1 MNNESFSIVAV
12 LSAIDQGFTSG
23 LDAAAAK
30 AKSFSEGSK
39 ISMED
44 IGTGMT
50 AAGAA
55 VTAMGVKSLDSFGK
69 FEASLNQAAVVAGG
83 TAKDIGQL
91 DDLANKMGADL
102 PLSAQ
107 DCADAMI
114 EMARNGASIGDIKK
128 QFPAIAQAATAA
140 GADIKSTAGVVQ
152 EAMNIWGKSLDSPQQ
167 AAAIL
172 VQTANASNA
181 SVEDM
186 QQALATIGGSAG
198 QAGMSLQVT
207 SEAIGLLT
215 NKGFSAAQASMDL
228 NHAILQ
234 MMAPSKV
241 AKDAMTSLGISFT
254 DAQGNMKKFPTI
266 LRELNQALNGL
277 NPDEK
282 AKKLKAMFG
291 TAGMQAIVPL
301 LDTVKNKTNDAK
313 VSWDAYARE
322 QEKAAGSTKKANAS
336 LKEQAEE
343 MQKNVGSSI
352 EQLGGN
358 WESLRNKSM
367 KSAQDINGASIRN
380 ANAMLQW
387 AADSNSATAKFIR
400 GFIGL
405 SPAIGTATTSV
416 GLFLRNAKTI
426 AGTLSGGVTG
436 ISNFVKV
443 GTGIVQVAS
452 GAKTAEQ
459 AFGKLAES
467 SHLAA
472 AAQKVATTIQLAY
485 GVATGKVAAE
495 QATLSAAILASPIT
509 WIIAGVVAVVAA
521 LALFFTK
528 TKTGQQ
534 MWANFVSWLKNAW
547 QSLVQVA
554 QTVWN
559 AIVQSFNTSVNAVKG
574 AWNGIAGF
582 FSNLWQGIVQV
593 TKSIWSGLTQF
604 FSQIATTVQNVWNG
618 LTSFFSTLWNGIV
631 SVAKGIWQGLVSFF
645 SPLINAIAS
654 IWRSLI
660 TVVKNVWQS
669 IVDGVKPIIA
679 ALKNLFSA
687 LADFFRT
694 LWTGIVT
701 VAKAIWQGLVVA
713 FNSIVS
719 TIKAI
724 WNPIKTFFSG
734 LWTGIITAARIT
746 WQGLTVLFTAMV
758 TVTKAIWNPIKIFF
772 NLLWQGIV
780 LAAKVTWQGLVV
792 IFKTIVAVIKAIWTP
807 IKAFFNLLWQ
817 GILLVTRTV
826 WNVIRNYISAV
837 FKNIQT
843 VIRAG
848 MNIIKTIFT
857 AGWNILTTIVST
869 VWKIITTVISTAIN
883 AVAGIIRAITAVIRG
898 DWSGA
903 WNAIKGVAQTVWNGI
918 KSVVQIG
925 ISAVQSI
932 VRTVMNA
939 VKGVFSSIWNAIKGI
954 FNNNVQFIKS
964 VMHVDLGAQGRAIMD
979 SLLGGLKQA
988 WENVKSFVGGIGSWI
1003 KEHKG
1008 PLSYDEQ
1015 LLIPAGLAIMSGLNG
1030 GLTNGFSDVQDN
1042 VSGMA
1047 GVISDQVTGIMDKA
1061 QNALNDNQLTIPAI
1075 NSQQYSESIDRLNGM
1090 VQGGNYNQNV
1100 TMQESGLQKTNTELL
1115 RKIANKDNT
1124 MILDDGT
1131 LVAKT
1136 APKMDESI
1144 GSKVNL
1150 KDRWSK

>member
-1 MNNESFSIVAV
+1 MGGEQFSIVAV
-12 LSAIDQGFTSG
+12 LSAIDKGFTSG

-30 AKSFSEGSK
+30 AKSFSDGSK
-39 ISMED
+39 LSMEG

-50 AAGAA
+50 VAGAA
-55 VTAMGVKSLDSFGK
+55 ISAMGVTSLKSFGQ
-69 FEASLNQAAVVAGG
+69 FEASLNKAAVVAGG

-140 GADIKSTAGVVQ
+140 GADIKVTAGVVQ
-152 EAMNIWGKSLDSPQQ
+152 ESMNIWGKSLDSPQQ

-181 SVEDM
+181 SIEDM
-186 QQALATIGGSAG
+186 QQALATIGGPAG
-198 QAGMSLQVT
+198 QAGMSMQVT

-228 NHAILQ
+228 GHAITQ
-234 MMAPSKV
+234 MMAPSAI
-241 AKDAMTSLGISFT
+241 AKKAMNDLGISFT
-254 DAQGNMKKFPTI
+254 DAQGNMKKFPDI
-266 LRELNQALNGL
+266 LRDLNQALDKL
-277 NPDEK
+277 NPAEK
-282 AKKLKAMFG
+282 AQKLKAMFG
-291 TAGMQAIVPL
+291 ASGAQAILPL
-301 LDTVKNKTNDAK
+301 LDSVKNKTNDTK
-313 VSWDAYARE
+313 VSWDAYAKA
-322 QEKAAGSTKKANAS
+322 QEKAAGSTKKSTQS
-336 LKEQAEE
+336 LKDQANE

-367 KSAQDINGASIRN
+367 KSFQGVNGSLIQN
-380 ANAMLQW
+380 ANKIMQW
-387 AADSNSATAKFIR
+387 ATTSNSGIAQFTR

-405 SPAIGTATTSV
+405 SPSIGTATTSV

-426 AGTLSGGVTG
+426 AGTLSGGITG
-436 ISNFVKV
+436 ISNFIKV
-443 GTGIVQVAS
+443 GVGIVQVAS
-452 GAKTAEQ
+452 GAKTATA
-459 AFGKLAES
+459 AFGALAES
-467 SHLAA
+467 SKLASI
-472 AAQKVATTIQLAY
+472 AQWAFN
-485 GVATGKVAAE
+485 
-495 QATLSAAILASPIT
+495 SAILANPIT
-509 WIIAGVVAVVAA
+509 WIVVGIAAVVAG

-534 MWANFVSWLKNAW
+534 MWSNFVSWLKNAW

-554 QTVWN
+554 QTVWS
-559 AIVQSFNTSVNAVKG
+559 AIVQAFNTSVNAVKG
-574 AWNGIAGF
+574 AWNGISSF
-582 FSNLWQGIVQV
+582 FSSLWQGIVQV

-604 FSQIATTVQNVWNG
+604 FSQIANT
-618 LTSFFSTLWNGIV
+618 
-631 SVAKGIWQGLVSFF
+631 
-645 SPLINAIAS
+645 
-654 IWRSLI
+654 
-660 TVVKNVWQS
+660 VKNVWN
-669 IVDGVKPIIA
+669 V
-679 ALKNLFSA
+679 
-687 LADFFRT
+687 LA
-694 LWTGIVT
+694 
-701 VAKAIWQGLVVA
+701 
-713 FNSIVS
+713 S
-719 TIKAI
+719 
-724 WNPIKTFFSG
+724 FFSG
-734 LWTGIITAARIT
+734 LWTGIIS
-746 WQGLTVLFTAMV
+746 V
-758 TVTKAIWNPIKIFF
+758 
-772 NLLWQGIV
+772 
-780 LAAKVTWQGLVV
+780 AKVTWQGLVV
-792 IFKTIVAVIKAIWTP
+792 VFKAIVTVVKAIWTP
-807 IKAFFNLLWQ
+807 IRAFFSLLWQ
-817 GILLVTRTV
+817 GVLLVTKTV
-826 WNVIRNYISAV
+826 WNVIRTYISTV

-925 ISAVQSI
+925 INAVQSI

-939 VKGVFSSIWNAIKGI
+939 VKNVFSSIWNGIKGI

-964 VMHVDLGAQGRAIMD
+964 VMHVDLGAQGRAIMN
-979 SLLGGLKQA
+979 SLLRGLKQA
-988 WENVKSFVGGIGSWI
+988 WENVKSFVGGIGNWI

-1008 PLSYDEQ
+1008 PISYDEQ

-1061 QNALNDNQLTIPAI
+1061 QNALDDDRLTIPAI

-1090 VQGGNYNQNV
+1090 VQGGSYNQNV
-1100 TMQESGLQKTNTELL
+1100 TMKESGLQRTNTELL

-1136 APKMDESI
+1136 APQYDETI
-1144 GSKVNL
+1144 GGKINL

>member
-1 MNNESFSIVAV
+1 MNSESFSIVAV

-50 AAGAA
+50 VAGAA
-55 VTAMGVKSLDSFGK
+55 VTAIGVKSLDSFGK

-140 GADIKSTAGVVQ
+140 GSDIKATAGVVQ

-241 AKDAMTSLGISFT
+241 AKDAMSSLGISFT
-254 DAQGNMKKFPTI
+254 DAQGKMKQFPTI
-266 LRELNQALNGL
+266 LSELNQALNGL

-282 AKKLKAMFG
+282 AQKLKAMFG

-387 AADSNSATAKFIR
+387 ATDSNSATAQFIR

-426 AGTLSGGVTG
+426 AGTISGGVTG
-436 ISNFVKV
+436 ISNFIKV
-443 GTGIVQVAS
+443 GTGVVQVAS

-459 AFGKLAES
+459 AFSTLAQS
-467 SHLAA
+467 SRLAA
-472 AAQKVATTIQLAY
+472 IAQWAFN
-485 GVATGKVAAE
+485 
-495 QATLSAAILASPIT
+495 SSILANPIT
-509 WIIAGVVAVVAA
+509 WVVVGIVAVVAA
-521 LALFFTK
+521 LTLFFTK

-534 MWANFVSWLKNAW
+534 IWSNFVSWLKNAW

-559 AIVQSFNTSVNAVKG
+559 AIVQAFNTSVNAVKG
-574 AWNGIAGF
+574 AWNGISSF
-582 FSNLWQGIVQV
+582 FSSLWQGIVQV
-593 TKSIWSGLTQF
+593 TKSIWSSLTQF
-604 FSQIATTVQNVWNG
+604 FSQIANAVKNAWNV
-618 LTSFFSTLWNGIV
+618 LASFFSGLWDEIV
-631 SVAKGIWQGLVSFF
+631 SVAKNIWQGLVLFF

-654 IWRSLI
+654 IWRSLV

-679 ALKNLFSA
+679 ALKNYFSA
-687 LADFFRT
+687 LADFYRT

-713 FNSIVS
+713 INSIVS
-719 TIKAI
+719 TITAI
-724 WNPIKTFFSG
+724 WNPIKAFFSG
-734 LWTGIITAARIT
+734 LWTGIVTVARVT

-758 TVTKAIWNPIKIFF
+758 TTIKAIWNPIKIFF

-780 LAAKVTWQGLVV
+780 LVAKVTWQGLVV
-792 IFKTIVAVIKAIWTP
+792 VFKAIVTVIKAIWTP
-807 IKAFFNLLWQ
+807 IRAFFSLLWQ
-817 GILLVTRTV
+817 GILIVTRV
-826 WNVIRNYISAV
+826 AWNAIRLYISTV

-843 VIRAG
+843 VIKTG
-848 MNIIKTIFT
+848 MNIIKTIFS
-857 AGWNILTTIVST
+857 AGWKILTTIVSA
-869 VWKIITTVISTAIN
+869 VWKVITTVISTAIN
-883 AVAGIIRAITAVIRG
+883 AVAGIIRAITAAIRG

-903 WNAIKGVAQTVWNGI
+903 WNAIKGVAQTIWNGI

-925 ISAVQSI
+925 INAVQSI

-964 VMHVDLGAQGRAIMD
+964 VMHIDLGAQGRAIMD
-979 SLLGGLKQA
+979 SLLRGLKQA
-988 WENVKSFVGGIGSWI
+988 WENVKSFVGGIGNWI

-1015 LLIPAGLAIMSGLNG
+1015 LLIPAGQAIMSGLNG
-1030 GLTNGFSDVQDN
+1030 GLTTGFTEVQDN

-1047 GVISDQVTGIMDKA
+1047 GVISDQVTNVMNTA
-1061 QNALNDNQLTIPAI
+1061 QNALDDDRLTIPAI

-1090 VQGGNYNQNV
+1090 VQGGSYNQNI

-1136 APKMDESI
+1136 APQYDETI
-1144 GSKVNL
+1144 GGKINL

>member
-1 MNNESFSIVAV
+1 MDNESFSIVAV
-12 LSAIDQGFTSG
+12 LSAIDQGFTAG

-50 AAGAA
+50 VAGAA

-140 GADIKSTAGVVQ
+140 GSDIKATAGVVQ

-241 AKDAMTSLGISFT
+241 AKDAMSSLGISFT
-254 DAQGNMKKFPTI
+254 DAQGKMKQFPTI
-266 LRELNQALNGL
+266 LSELNQALNGL

-282 AKKLKAMFG
+282 AQKLKAMFG

-322 QEKAAGSTKKANAS
+322 QDKAAGSTKRASQS
-336 LKEQAEE
+336 LKDQANE

-358 WESLRNKSM
+358 WEALRNKSM
-367 KSAQDINGASIRN
+367 KSAQDINGASIQN

-387 AADSNSATAKFIR
+387 ATDSNSATAQFVR

-426 AGTLSGGVTG
+426 AGTLSGGITG
-436 ISNFVKV
+436 ISNFIKV
-443 GTGIVQVAS
+443 GVGIVQVTS
-452 GAKTAEQ
+452 GAKTATA
-459 AFGKLAES
+459 AFGALAES
-467 SHLAA
+467 SKLASI
-472 AAQKVATTIQLAY
+472 AQWAFN
-485 GVATGKVAAE
+485 
-495 QATLSAAILASPIT
+495 SAILANPIT
-509 WIIAGVVAVVAA
+509 WIVVGIAAVVAG

-534 MWANFVSWLKNAW
+534 MWANFVNWLKNAW
-547 QSLVQVA
+547 QMLVQVA
-554 QTVWN
+554 QAVWN
-559 AIVQSFNTSVNAVKG
+559 AIVQAFSSSVSAAKSAWSGITSFFTG
-574 AWNGIAGF
+574 
-582 FSNLWQGIVQV
+582 LWQGIVQTAQV
-593 TKSIWSGLTQF
+593 
-604 FSQIATTVQNVWNG
+604 VWNG
-618 LTSFFSTLWNGIV
+618 LVAFFRPLVNAIATIWRGLTTVVNNVWRSFVDGMRPVIASIKNLWSALGEFFSTLWSGIV
-631 SVAKGIWQGLVSFF
+631 AVAKVAWNGLVVVFRTVYSL
-645 SPLINAIAS
+645 SMAV
-654 IWRSLI
+654 WR
-660 TVVKNVWQS
+660 
-669 IVDGVKPIIA
+669 PIIA
-679 ALKNLFSA
+679 
-687 LADFFRT
+687 
-694 LWTGIVT
+694 
-701 VAKAIWQGLVVA
+701 
-713 FNSIVS
+713 
-719 TIKAI
+719 
-724 WNPIKTFFSG
+724 FFSV
-734 LWTGIITAARIT
+734 LWTGIIVVAK
-746 WQGLTVLFTAMV
+746 V
-758 TVTKAIWNPIKIFF
+758 IWN
-772 NLLWQGIV
+772 
-780 LAAKVTWQGLVV
+780 GLVV
-792 IFKTIVAVIKAIWTP
+792 VFRTIVNIIKAIWTP
-807 IKAFFNLLWQ
+807 VKAFFMLLWQ
-817 GILLVTRTV
+817 GILIVTRV
-826 WNVIRNYISAV
+826 AWNAIRLYISTV

-843 VIRAG
+843 VIKTE
-848 MNIIKTIFT
+848 MNIIKTIFS
-857 AGWNILTTIVST
+857 AGWKILTTIVSA
-869 VWKIITTVISTAIN
+869 VWKIITTIVSTAIN

-925 ISAVQSI
+925 INAVETI

-939 VKGVFSSIWNAIKGI
+939 VKNVFSSIWNGIKGI

-964 VMHVDLGAQGRAIMD
+964 VMHIDLGAQGRAIMD
-979 SLLGGLKQA
+979 SLLRGLKQA
-988 WENVKSFVGGIGSWI
+988 WENVKSFVGGIGNWI

-1047 GVISDQVTGIMDKA
+1047 GIISSQVTNIMDTA
-1061 QNALNDNQLTIPAI
+1061 QNALDDNRLSIPAI

-1090 VQGGNYNQNV
+1090 VQGGNYSQNV

-1136 APKMDESI
+1136 APQYDETI
-1144 GSKVNL
+1144 GGKINL
-1150 KDRWSK
+1150 KGRWSK

>member
-1 MNNESFSIVAV
+1 MGGEQFSIVAV
-12 LSAIDQGFTSG
+12 LSAIDKGFTSG

-39 ISMED
+39 LSMEG

-50 AAGAA
+50 VAGAA
-55 VTAMGVKSLDSFGK
+55 ISAMGVTSLKSFGQ
-69 FEASLNQAAVVAGG
+69 FEASLNKAAVVAGG

-107 DCADAMI
+107 DSADAMI

-140 GADIKSTAGVVQ
+140 GADIKATAGVVQ
-152 EAMNIWGKSLDSPQQ
+152 ESMNIWGKSLDSPQQ

-181 SVEDM
+181 SIEDM
-186 QQALATIGGSAG
+186 QQALATIGGPAG
-198 QAGMSLQVT
+198 QAGMSMQVT

-228 NHAILQ
+228 GHAITQ
-234 MMAPSKV
+234 MMAPSAI
-241 AKDAMTSLGISFT
+241 AKKAMNDLGISFT
-254 DAQGNMKKFPTI
+254 DAQGNMKKFPDI
-266 LRELNQALNGL
+266 LRELNQALDKL
-277 NPDEK
+277 NPAEK
-282 AKKLKAMFG
+282 AQKLKAMFG
-291 TAGMQAIVPL
+291 ASGAQAILPL
-301 LDTVKNKTNDAK
+301 LDSVKNKTNDTK
-313 VSWDAYARE
+313 VSWDAYAKA
-322 QEKAAGSTKKANAS
+322 QEKAAGSTKKSTQS
-336 LKEQAEE
+336 LKDQANE

-367 KSAQDINGASIRN
+367 KSFQGVNGSLIQN
-380 ANAMLQW
+380 ANQIMHW
-387 AADSNSATAKFIR
+387 ATTSNSGIAQFTR

-405 SPAIGTATTSV
+405 SPSIGTATTSV

-426 AGTLSGGVTG
+426 AGTLSGGITG

-443 GTGIVQVAS
+443 GNGIVQVAS
-452 GAKTAEQ
+452 GAKTAEE

-472 AAQKVATTIQLAY
+472 AAQKACAAASFIAKNAFAFGIVGAITI
-485 GVATGKVAAE
+485 
-495 QATLSAAILASPIT
+495 
-509 WIIAGVVAVVAA
+509 VVTA
-521 LALFFTK
+521 LVLFFTK

-534 MWANFVSWLKNAW
+534 MWANFVNWLKDAW
-547 QSLVQVA
+547 KSLVQVS
-554 QTVWN
+554 QNVWN
-559 AIVQSFNTSVNAVKG
+559 AIVQAFSSSVSAVKS

-604 FSQIATTVQNVWNG
+604 FSQIANTVKNVWNG
-618 LTSFFSTLWNGIV
+618 LASFFSG
-631 SVAKGIWQGLVSFF
+631 
-645 SPLINAIAS
+645 
-654 IWRSLI
+654 
-660 TVVKNVWQS
+660 
-669 IVDGVKPIIA
+669 
-679 ALKNLFSA
+679 
-687 LADFFRT
+687 

-701 VAKAIWQGLVVA
+701 VAKA
-713 FNSIVS
+713 
-719 TIKAI
+719 
-724 WNPIKTFFSG
+724 
-734 LWTGIITAARIT
+734 
-746 WQGLTVLFTAMV
+746 
-758 TVTKAIWNPIKIFF
+758 
-772 NLLWQGIV
+772 
-780 LAAKVTWQGLVV
+780 TWQGLVV
-792 IFKTIVAVIKAIWTP
+792 FFKTIVTVIKTIWTS
-807 IKAFFNLLWQ
+807 IKAFFSLLWQ
-817 GILLVTRTV
+817 GVLLVTRV
-826 WNVIRNYISAV
+826 AWNVIRLYISTV

-843 VIRAG
+843 VVRTGI
-848 MNIIKTIFT
+848 NVIKTIFS
-857 AGWNILTTIVST
+857 AGWHVLTTIVSA
-869 VWKIITTVISTAIN
+869 VWKIITTIVSTDIN
-883 AVAGIIRAITAVIRG
+883 AVAGIIRAVTDVMRG

-918 KSVVQIG
+918 RSVVQIG
-925 ISAVQSI
+925 INAVQSI

-939 VKGVFSSIWNAIKGI
+939 VKGIFSSIWNAIKGI

-964 VMHVDLGAQGRAIMD
+964 VMHVDLGAQGRAIMN
-979 SLLGGLKQA
+979 SLLRGLKQA
-988 WENVKSFVGGIGSWI
+988 WENVKSFVGGIGRWI

-1015 LLIPAGLAIMSGLNG
+1015 LLIPAGQAIMSGLNG
-1030 GLTNGFSDVQDN
+1030 GLTIGFSDVQEN
-1042 VSGMA
+1042 VSSMA

-1061 QNALNDNQLTIPAI
+1061 QNALNDDQLTIPAI

-1090 VQGGNYNQNV
+1090 VQGGNYSQNV
-1100 TMQESGLQKTNTELL
+1100 TMQESGLQRTNTELL

-1136 APKMDESI
+1136 APKMDQSI
-1144 GSKVNL
+1144 GNKVNL

>member
-1 MNNESFSIVAV
+1 MNSESFSIVAV

-50 AAGAA
+50 VAGAA
-55 VTAMGVKSLDSFGK
+55 VTAIGVKSLDSFGK

-140 GADIKSTAGVVQ
+140 GSDIKATAGVVQ

-241 AKDAMTSLGISFT
+241 AKDAMSSLGISFT
-254 DAQGNMKKFPTI
+254 DAQGKMKQFPTI
-266 LRELNQALNGL
+266 LSELNQALNGL

-282 AKKLKAMFG
+282 AQKLKAMFG

-387 AADSNSATAKFIR
+387 ATDSNSATAQFIR

-426 AGTLSGGVTG
+426 AGTISGGVTG
-436 ISNFVKV
+436 ISNFIKV
-443 GTGIVQVAS
+443 GTGVVQVAS

-459 AFGKLAES
+459 AFSTLAQS
-467 SHLAA
+467 SRLAA
-472 AAQKVATTIQLAY
+472 IAQWAFN
-485 GVATGKVAAE
+485 
-495 QATLSAAILASPIT
+495 SSILANPIT
-509 WIIAGVVAVVAA
+509 WVVVGIVAVVAA
-521 LALFFTK
+521 LTLFFTK

-534 MWANFVSWLKNAW
+534 IWSNFVSWLKNAW

-559 AIVQSFNTSVNAVKG
+559 AIVQAFNTSVNAVKG
-574 AWNGIAGF
+574 AWNGISSF
-582 FSNLWQGIVQV
+582 FSSLWQGIVQV
-593 TKSIWSGLTQF
+593 TKSIWSSLTQF
-604 FSQIATTVQNVWNG
+604 FSQIANAVKNAWNV
-618 LTSFFSTLWNGIV
+618 LASFFSGLWDEIV
-631 SVAKGIWQGLVSFF
+631 SVAKNIWQGLVLFF

-654 IWRSLI
+654 IWRSLV

-679 ALKNLFSA
+679 ALKNYFSA
-687 LADFFRT
+687 LADFYRT

-713 FNSIVS
+713 INSIVS
-719 TIKAI
+719 TITAI
-724 WNPIKTFFSG
+724 WNPIKAFFSG
-734 LWTGIITAARIT
+734 LWTGIVTVARVT
-746 WQGLTVLFTAMV
+746 WQGLIVLFTAMV
-758 TVTKAIWNPIKIFF
+758 TAIKAIWNPIKIFF

-780 LAAKVTWQGLVV
+780 LVAKVTWQGLVV
-792 IFKTIVAVIKAIWTP
+792 VFKAIVTVIKAIWTP
-807 IKAFFNLLWQ
+807 IRAFFSLLWQ
-817 GILLVTRTV
+817 GILIVTRV
-826 WNVIRNYISAV
+826 AWNAIKLYISTV

-843 VIRAG
+843 VIKTG
-848 MNIIKTIFT
+848 MNIIKTIFS
-857 AGWNILTTIVST
+857 AGWKILTTIVSA
-869 VWKIITTVISTAIN
+869 VWKIITTIVSTAIN

-925 ISAVQSI
+925 INAVETI
-932 VRTVMNA
+932 VRTVMNS
-939 VKGVFSSIWNAIKGI
+939 VKNVFSSIWNGIKGI

-964 VMHVDLGAQGRAIMD
+964 VMHIDLGAQGRAIMD
-979 SLLGGLKQA
+979 SLLRGLKQA
-988 WENVKSFVGGIGSWI
+988 WENVKSFVGGIGNWI

-1008 PLSYDEQ
+1008 PISYDEQ

-1030 GLTNGFSDVQDN
+1030 GLTNGFSDIQDN

-1047 GVISDQVTGIMDKA
+1047 GIISSQVTNIMDTA

-1090 VQGGNYNQNV
+1090 VQGGSYSQNV

-1136 APKMDESI
+1136 APQYDETI
-1144 GSKVNL
+1144 GGKINL

>member
-1 MNNESFSIVAV
+1 MGGEQFSIVAV
-12 LSAIDQGFTSG
+12 LSAIDKGFTSG

-30 AKSFSEGSK
+30 AKSFSDGSK
-39 ISMED
+39 LSMEG

-50 AAGAA
+50 VAGAA
-55 VTAMGVKSLDSFGK
+55 ISAMGVKSLKSFGQ

-140 GADIKSTAGVVQ
+140 GADIKVTAGVVQ
-152 EAMNIWGKSLDSPQQ
+152 ESMNIWGKSLDSPQQ

-181 SVEDM
+181 SIEDM

-241 AKDAMTSLGISFT
+241 ASDAMASLGISFT
-254 DAQGNMKKFPTI
+254 DAQGKMKKFPDI

-282 AKKLKAMFG
+282 AQKLKAMFG

-322 QEKAAGSTKKANAS
+322 QDKAAGSTKKANQS
-336 LKEQAEE
+336 LKDQANE

-358 WESLRNKSM
+358 WEALRNKSM
-367 KSAQDINGASIRN
+367 KSAQAINGSMIQN
-380 ANAMLQW
+380 ANQVMQW
-387 AADSNSATAKFIR
+387 ATTSNSGVAQFTR

-426 AGTLSGGVTG
+426 AGTVSGGISG
-436 ISNFVKV
+436 ISNFIKV
-443 GTGIVQVAS
+443 GKGIGQVAS

-472 AAQKVATTIQLAY
+472 AAQKAF
-485 GVATGKVAAE
+485 AA
-495 QATLSAAILASPIT
+495 ASF
-509 WIIAGVVAVVAA
+509 IAQHA
-521 LALFFTK
+521 LAFGIVGAIIVVVTALTLFFTK
-528 TKTGQQ
+528 TKTGRQ
-534 MWANFVSWLKNAW
+534 MWANFVNWLKEVW
-547 QSLVQVA
+547 QGLVQVA
-554 QTVWN
+554 QTVWK
-559 AIVQSFNTSVNAVKG
+559 AIVQAFTSY
-574 AWNGIAGF
+574 
-582 FSNLWQGIVQV
+582 
-593 TKSIWSGLTQF
+593 
-604 FSQIATTVQNVWNG
+604 
-618 LTSFFSTLWNGIV
+618 
-631 SVAKGIWQGLVSFF
+631 VSF
-645 SPLINAIAS
+645 
-654 IWRSLI
+654 
-660 TVVKNVWQS
+660 VKSVWS
-669 IVDGVKPIIA
+669 PIIP
-679 ALKNLFSA
+679 
-687 LADFFRT
+687 FF
-694 LWTGIVT
+694 
-701 VAKAIWQGLVVA
+701 K
-713 FNSIVS
+713 
-719 TIKAI
+719 
-724 WNPIKTFFSG
+724 
-734 LWTGIITAARIT
+734 
-746 WQGLTVLFTAMV
+746 
-758 TVTKAIWNPIKIFF
+758 
-772 NLLWQGIV
+772 
-780 LAAKVTWQGLVV
+780 
-792 IFKTIVAVIKAIWTP
+792 
-807 IKAFFNLLWQ
+807 LLWQ
-817 GILLVTRTV
+817 GILLVTRVVWTAIKLYVSTV
-826 WNVIRNYISAV
+826 FQNMQVI
-837 FKNIQT
+837 
-843 VIRAG
+843 IRTG
-848 MNIIKTIFT
+848 MNIIKTVFS
-857 AGWNILTTIVST
+857 AGWKILSTITSAAWRAVR
-869 VWKIITTVISTAIN
+869 TVIRTYLSAISGLIK
-883 AVAGIIRAITAVIRG
+883 AGMDLIHG

-903 WNAIKGVAQTVWNGI
+903 WNEIKGVARTVWNGI

-925 ISAVQSI
+925 INAVQSI
-932 VRTVMNA
+932 VRTAMNA
-939 VKGVFSSIWNAIKGI
+939 VKSVFSSIWNAIKDI
-954 FNNNVQFIKS
+954 FRNDVQFIKS
-964 VMHVDLGAQGRAIMD
+964 VMQIDLGAQGRAIMN
-979 SLLGGLKQA
+979 SLLRGLKQA
-988 WENVKSFVGGIGSWI
+988 WESVKSFVGGIGKWI

-1015 LLIPAGLAIMSGLNG
+1015 LLIPAGQAIMSGLNG
-1030 GLTNGFSDVQDN
+1030 GLTTGFSDVQDN

-1047 GVISDQVTGIMDKA
+1047 GVISDQVTSVMDTA
-1061 QNALNDNQLTIPAI
+1061 QNALDDDRLTVPAI

-1090 VQGGNYNQNV
+1090 VQGGSYSQNI
-1100 TMQESGLQKTNTELL
+1100 TMQESGLQRTNTELL

-1136 APKMDESI
+1136 APKMDQSI
-1144 GSKVNL
+1144 GNKVNL